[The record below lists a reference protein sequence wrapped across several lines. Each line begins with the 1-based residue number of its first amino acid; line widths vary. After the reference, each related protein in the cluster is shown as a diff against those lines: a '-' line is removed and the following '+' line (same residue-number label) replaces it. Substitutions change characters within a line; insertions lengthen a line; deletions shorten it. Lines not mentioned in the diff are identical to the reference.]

1 MRDNS
6 IDIAKGIGIILVVW
20 GHQFANC
27 PIFNWIH
34 LFHMPL
40 FFFLGGC
47 FMKDEKYSVFLYK
60 KIRTL
65 FIPFLFF
72 YTSSLLLKFVIYR
85 MREGDFSFIYDIY
98 FYSISSVNYPLWFI
112 VCLFISINMYYFI
125 RRFKYELWAILFATF
140 VGATLYYF
148 QIRLPFFISQAFLAT
163 AFLYLGEKVYKRNV
177 DNKMLLFIV
186 LLTIPFFIYAGIKD
200 VKVDMAA
207 LIINSNFLLFLLPA
221 ICGIGLTLLVSRLI
235 CSAKYSFILQRLGR
249 YSLFI
254 FALHINTGFL
264 KPISKAAIEI
274 TSSFILLNNIDILIG
289 IVDTIIA
296 ILFSFVIGL
305 ILNKYFSIFFGY
317 KSNDRIISK
326 LQSK

>member
-27 PIFNWIH
+27 PILNWIC

-47 FMKDEKYSVFLYK
+47 FINDEKYSVFLYK

-72 YTSSLLLKFVIYR
+72 YASSLLLKFVIYR
-85 MREGDFSFIYDIY
+85 MREGDFSFMRDIS
-98 FYSISSVNYPLWFI
+98 FYSTTSVNYPLWFI

-125 RRFKYELWAILFATF
+125 RRFKYEFWVILFTTF
-140 VGATLYYF
+140 VGTTLYYF

-163 AFLYLGEKVYKRNV
+163 VFLYLGEKVYKRGV

-186 LLTIPFFIYAGIKD
+186 LLTIPFFIYAGIMNIKTN
-200 VKVDMAA
+200 MGS
-207 LIINSNFLLFLLPA
+207 LIIDRNFLLFLLPA
-221 ICGIGLTLLVSRLI
+221 ICGISLTLLVSRLI

-254 FALHINTGFL
+254 FALHVNTGFL

-274 TSSFILLNNIDILIG
+274 IPLPISLNNINILIG
-289 IVDTIIA
+289 VFDTIIA

-305 ILNKYFSIFFGY
+305 MLNKYFSIFFGY
-317 KSNDRIISK
+317 KSNDKIISK
-326 LQSK
+326 LKSK